1 MKARTLVLVGVV
13 GLGGAVATLAIG
25 AAGGMPAEE
34 LTEMA
39 AMMAAAVI
47 ATIGATA
54 LAGWALARASFRGRL
69 VGVTLAAVG
78 VSLVNLAVLAL
89 LMFVSSHD
97 AAVMTVLLVYAATV
111 GVAAAL
117 ALARGPTASVARIAA
132 TAERLAEGDLDARVG
147 TVPDGPELG
156 SLARSLD
163 DMAAR
168 LQEAIVA
175 ERDAEARR
183 RDLMTAVSHDLRT
196 PLAGLRAMV
205 EAVEEGVVDDP
216 ESLRRY
222 AGEMRRAVGALSGL
236 VDDLFELSQLD
247 AGAIAEE
254 VAHARL
260 AEVVDSALTAIEGQ
274 RREKGILVETRIEGL
289 EAEPISPRVTRVLQN
304 LLQNAIRH
312 TPADGSVWV
321 EARRRPEGL
330 EVAVGDTGE
339 GIAVVPPER
348 VFDPFWRGD
357 AARSSPGSGL
367 GLALAKRIVE
377 AIGGDL
383 QVETEPERGS
393 RFAVRLP
400 VG

>member
-1 MKARTLVLVGVV
+1 MSARGLVVVGAVGVA
-13 GLGGAVATLAIG
+13 GAAATLMIG
-25 AAGGMPAEE
+25 AAGGMPAED

-39 AMMAAAVI
+39 ALMAAAVA
-47 ATIGATA
+47 ATVGATA
-54 LAGWALARASFRGRL
+54 LAGWALARASLRGRL
-69 VGVTLAAVG
+69 VGVALAAVG
-78 VSLVNLAVLAL
+78 VSLVNLAILAL

-97 AAVMTVLLVYAATV
+97 AAVMAVLLVYAGTV

-117 ALARGPTASVARIAA
+117 ALGRGPAASVARIAA
-132 TAERLAEGDLDARVG
+132 VAERLAEGNLDARVG
-147 TVPDGPELG
+147 QVRAGPELD
-156 SLARSLD
+156 SLAWSLD
-163 DMAAR
+163 HMATR
-168 LQEAIVA
+168 LQEAIAA

-196 PLAGLRAMV
+196 PLAGLQAMV
-205 EAVEEGVVDDP
+205 EAVEEGVVEDP
-216 ESLRRY
+216 DSLRRY
-222 AGEMRRAVGALSGL
+222 AGEMRRAVSTLSSL

-254 VAHARL
+254 AAQARL
-260 AEVVDSALTAIEGQ
+260 AEVVGSALQAIEGQ
-274 RREKGILVETRIEGL
+274 RRQKGVSVKTRLDGL

-339 GIAVVPPER
+339 GIAVDPPER

-357 AARSSPGSGL
+357 AARTSPGSGL

-377 AIGGDL
+377 AMGGDIR
-383 QVETEPERGS
+383 VETQPQRGS
-393 RFAVRLP
+393 RFAVVLP
-400 VG
+400 AG

>member
-1 MKARTLVLVGVV
+1 MRLRPLVVV
-13 GLGGAVATLAIG
+13 GTVGAAGAVATLMLG
-25 AAGGMPAEE
+25 AAGGMPAED
-34 LTEMA
+34 LWQMA
-39 AMMAAAVI
+39 SLMAVAVA

-54 LAGWALARASFRGRL
+54 LAGRVLAGASFRGRL

-97 AAVMTVLLVYAATV
+97 AAVMAVLLVYAGAV
-111 GVAAAL
+111 GVAAAM
-117 ALARGPTASVARIAA
+117 ALARGPAAAVARLAD
-132 TAERLAEGDLDARVG
+132 TAERLAEGRLDARVG
-147 TVPDGPELG
+147 EVRSGPELA

-163 DMAAR
+163 DMASR
-168 LQEAIVA
+168 LQDAIAA
-175 ERDAEARR
+175 ERGAEARR

-205 EAVEEGVVDDP
+205 EAVEDGVVRDP
-216 ESLRRY
+216 DTLRRY
-222 AGEMRRAVGALSGL
+222 AGEMRRAVGSLTSL

-254 VAHARL
+254 TSRARL
-260 AEVVDSALTAIEGQ
+260 AEVVASALAAIEGQ
-274 RREKGILVETRIEGL
+274 RRQKGVSVETRLADL
-289 EAEPISPRVTRVLQN
+289 EAEPISPRFTRVLQN

-321 EARRRPEGL
+321 EALRRPDWL

-339 GIAVVPPER
+339 GIAVEPPER

-357 AARSSPGSGL
+357 AARASPGSGL

-377 AIGGDL
+377 AMGGDIR
-383 QVETEPERGS
+383 VERRPDRGS
-393 RFAVRLP
+393 RFAVLLP
-400 VG
+400 TG